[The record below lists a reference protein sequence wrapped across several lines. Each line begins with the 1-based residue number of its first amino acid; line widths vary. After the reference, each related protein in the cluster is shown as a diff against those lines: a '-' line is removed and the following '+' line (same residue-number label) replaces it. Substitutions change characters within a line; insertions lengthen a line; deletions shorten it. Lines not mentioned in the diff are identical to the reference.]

1 MSFKIIHRVQT
12 KLLEFGIMIHS
23 FFTLRIFIK
32 SKNKNFPI
40 ESLDNYCLALHS
52 MGSSI
57 YNLSQNLPSDS

>member
-1 MSFKIIHRVQT
+1 
-12 KLLEFGIMIHS
+12 MIHS

-32 SKNKNFPI
+32 SKKIFPI

-57 YNLSQNLPSDS
+57 YNLSQNLPGDS

>member
-1 MSFKIIHRVQT
+1 
-12 KLLEFGIMIHS
+12 MIHS

-57 YNLSQNLPSDS
+57 YNLSQNLPSDP